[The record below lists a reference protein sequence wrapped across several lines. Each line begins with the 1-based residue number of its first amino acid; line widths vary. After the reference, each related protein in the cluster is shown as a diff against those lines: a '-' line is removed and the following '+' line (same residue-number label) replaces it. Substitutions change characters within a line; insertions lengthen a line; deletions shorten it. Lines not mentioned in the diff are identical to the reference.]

1 MRRRDPSAFATL
13 VLAGTAI
20 VCALGRSAV
29 ARVSTQDPG
38 QQPVF
43 SARTAAVAVDVLVT
57 ENGQSVRGLR
67 ASDFEIRDNGI
78 LQQVDLVTEGRLSVD
93 VILAFDTSESVAGT
107 RLGQLRSASGLLLD
121 EMKKGD
127 RVALVTFSDT
137 LSLPSTRTPDV
148 ATWTPDVGVVRS
160 ALDAVRAQGGTALVD
175 GVYLALAVGET
186 SAGRGLAI
194 VFSDGVDT
202 SSWLSADA
210 VLQVARRSGLVVYA
224 VSAIDTG
231 KPPPFL
237 RDLCATT
244 GGRLIEEESTWNLSS
259 TFMDVLE
266 EFRQRYLLSYTP
278 RGVHRDGWHRLD
290 VRVKRPKAV
299 VNARSGYYGGP

>member
-1 MRRRDPSAFATL
+1 MTRRFQSAIATL
-13 VLAGTAI
+13 VIAGAAI
-20 VCALGRSAV
+20 VCAPGRSAV
-29 ARVSTQDPG
+29 ARVSTPDPG

-57 ENGQSVRGLR
+57 ENGQPLRGLR
-67 ASDFEIRDNGI
+67 TSDFDVRDNGVP
-78 LQQVDLVTEGRLSVD
+78 QQVDLVTEGRLSVD
-93 VILAFDTSESVAGT
+93 VFLAFDTSDSVAGT

-137 LSLPSTRTPDV
+137 LRLPS
-148 ATWTPDVGVVRS
+148 TWTPDVGTVRS
-160 ALDAVRAQGGTALVD
+160 ALEAVRARGGTALVD
-175 GVYLALAVGET
+175 GVYLALTVGEA

-194 VFSDGVDT
+194 VFSDGIDT
-202 SSWLSADA
+202 SSWLSEEA

-237 RDLCATT
+237 RDLCAAT

-259 TFMDVLE
+259 TFLDVLE
-266 EFRQRYLLSYTP
+266 EFRQRYLVSFTP
-278 RGVHRDGWHRLD
+278 RGVAREGWHRLD

-299 VNARSGYYGGP
+299 VNARAGYYGAH

>member
-1 MRRRDPSAFATL
+1 ML
-13 VLAGTAI
+13 
-20 VCALGRSAV
+20 
-29 ARVSTQDPG
+29 DPG

-43 SARTAAVAVDVLVT
+43 SARTTSVAVDVLVT
-57 ENGQSVRGLR
+57 ENGQLVRGLR
-67 ASDFEIRDNGI
+67 ASDFEVRDNGI
-78 LQQVDLVTEGRLSVD
+78 LQQVDLATEGRLSVD
-93 VILAFDTSESVAGT
+93 VFLAFDTSESVAGA

-137 LSLPSTRTPDV
+137 VRLPS
-148 ATWTPDVGVVRS
+148 TWTPDVGTVRS
-160 ALDAVRAQGGTALVD
+160 ALEAVRAQGGTALVD

-202 SSWLSADA
+202 ASWLSVDA
-210 VLQVARRSGLVVYA
+210 VLQVARRAGLVVYA
-224 VSAIDTG
+224 VSAIDTS
-231 KPPPFL
+231 KPPAFL

-244 GGRLIEEESTWNLSS
+244 GGRLIEEESTWNLSG
-259 TFMDVLE
+259 TFLDVLE
-266 EFRQRYLLSYTP
+266 EFRQRYLVSYTQ
-278 RGVHRDGWHRLD
+278 RGVPRDGWHRLD

-299 VNARSGYYGGP
+299 VNARAGYYGGP

>member
-1 MRRRDPSAFATL
+1 MA
-13 VLAGTAI
+13 V
-20 VCALGRSAV
+20 VCAPGRSAV
-29 ARVSTQDPG
+29 ARVPAQDSG

-57 ENGQSVRGLR
+57 ESGQPVRGLR

-121 EMKKGD
+121 ELKKGD

-137 LSLPSTRTPDV
+137 LRLPS
-148 ATWTPDVGVVRS
+148 TWTPDVGAVRAS
-160 ALDAVRAQGGTALVD
+160 LGAVRAQGGTALVD

-210 VLQVARRSGLVVYA
+210 VLQAARRSGLVVYA

-237 RDLCATT
+237 RDLCAIT

-259 TFMDVLE
+259 TFLDVLE
-266 EFRQRYLLSYTP
+266 EFRQRYLVSFTP
-278 RGVHRDGWHRLD
+278 RGVPRDGWHRLD

-299 VNARSGYYGGP
+299 VSARTGYYGAP

>member
-1 MRRRDPSAFATL
+1 MTRRHRRVLTALA
-13 VLAGTAI
+13 LAGAAI
-20 VCALGRSAV
+20 VCAGGRAVV

-43 SARTAAVAVDVLVT
+43 SAGTTAVAVDVLVT
-57 ENGQSVRGLR
+57 ENGQPVRGLR
-67 ASDFEIRDNGI
+67 AADFEVRDNGI

-93 VILAFDTSESVAGT
+93 LILAFDTSESVAGA

-127 RVALVTFSDT
+127 RVALVTFSDA
-137 LSLPSTRTPDV
+137 LRLPS
-148 ATWTPDVGVVRS
+148 AWTPESGAVRS
-160 ALDAVRAQGGTALVD
+160 ALDAVRAQGGTALID

-202 SSWLSADA
+202 SSWLTADA
-210 VLQVARRSGLVVYA
+210 VLQAARRSGLVVYA

-237 RDLCATT
+237 RDICATT

-259 TFMDVLE
+259 TFLDVLE
-266 EFRQRYLLSYTP
+266 EFRQRYLVSYTP
-278 RGVHRDGWHRLD
+278 RGVARDGWHRLD
-290 VRVKRPKAV
+290 VRVKRPKAA
-299 VNARSGYYGGP
+299 VNARAGYYGRP